1 MRGGAAV
8 RKWEDFNLV
17 LVNYQLI
24 ALASMLN

>member
-1 MRGGAAV
+1 MRGATAV
-8 RKWEDFNLV
+8 RKWEDFNLL

>member
-1 MRGGAAV
+1 MRGATAV
-8 RKWEDFNLV
+8 RKGEDFNLL